1 LGQVLTGI
9 ARVVALIVTPIIRQ
23 SEAIQEK
30 EAKRRA
36 AAADAQ
42 DFSFA
47 PVVNE
52 NSMILASAIDRANE
66 SFMDRV
72 ERLSFNDNLRQQQLR
87 KGLAEEYALPI
98 ARALQQLTFS
108 RQILLAVYLPAS
120 DQQSFPRSWT
130 LQQVCACMNAPG
142 CVTLTLRASV
152 DELHDN
158 PQGRAQKQHIQ
169 RLKEAA
175 EKQVRPLLPTSQP
188 KTRFVYFS

>member
-1 LGQVLTGI
+1 MLTGI

-87 KGLAEEYALPI
+87 KGLAEE
-98 ARALQQLTFS
+98 
-108 RQILLAVYLPAS
+108 
-120 DQQSFPRSWT
+120 
-130 LQQVCACMNAPG
+130 
-142 CVTLTLRASV
+142 
-152 DELHDN
+152 
-158 PQGRAQKQHIQ
+158 
-169 RLKEAA
+169 
-175 EKQVRPLLPTSQP
+175 
-188 KTRFVYFS
+188 

>member
-1 LGQVLTGI
+1 MTGI
-9 ARVVALIVTPIIRQ
+9 ARVAAVIVTPITRQ

-36 AAADAQ
+36 AAADAH

-130 LQQVCACMNAPG
+130 LQQVRACMNAPG

-175 EKQVRPLLPTSQP
+175 EKQVRPL
-188 KTRFVYFS
+188 